1 MSYEDIRYFVSTSQT
16 TEITTDFENASDI
29 TYSANFIIPSQLW
42 KGYYDEKTFK
52 STAVRPTQ
60 AQYVNYGKSVFN
72 YGCAVCCC
80 AGAARILTSK
90 THTLDEMY
98 RLGTFSWN
106 PKTVDKYGSPNGPT
120 LARWYQM
127 RQIGISVNNGG
138 VHYDAQRTYPWTKG
152 NNAYQTLSTSTASL
166 SEFYVPADTSIVY
179 NQGTGNYSSG
189 KRDALLAQ
197 EDFCKSQVVALKKL
211 QSDLSGSTAG
221 SPTKCDIIYV
231 CSSKRKLGHY
241 LLAIAYSQQH
251 SGQYSV
257 DDVTVLDPCP
267 TKISRDNYY
276 GVSMTLPNALKRL
289 NADISDGIRL
299 IYKVSAI

>member
-1 MSYEDIRYFVSTSQT
+1 
-16 TEITTDFENASDI
+16 
-29 TYSANFIIPSQLW
+29 
-42 KGYYDEKTFK
+42 
-52 STAVRPTQ
+52 
-60 AQYVNYGKSVFN
+60 
-72 YGCAVCCC
+72 
-80 AGAARILTSK
+80 
-90 THTLDEMY
+90 
-98 RLGTFSWN
+98 
-106 PKTVDKYGSPNGPT
+106 
-120 LARWYQM
+120 
-127 RQIGISVNNGG
+127 
-138 VHYDAQRTYPWTKG
+138 
-152 NNAYQTLSTSTASL
+152 
-166 SEFYVPADTSIVY
+166 VPADTSIVY

-189 KRDALLAQ
+189 GRDDLLAQ

-211 QSDLSGSTAG
+211 QSDLSGSTAV

-251 SGQYSV
+251 TGQYSV